1 MDSEEILKQA
11 GFVNLPKRGLWVS
24 RDRRMAFSS
33 EALSDH
39 DENWV
44 QERLGKTV
52 EKGDFLFW
60 FTAGPAEKFGEFA
73 VSVLAELGLSN
84 LRGAA
89 PYWHMSIGR

>member
-1 MDSEEILKQA
+1 MENEEILNRD

-24 RDRRMAFSS
+24 QDRRMAFSS

-44 QERLGKTV
+44 RERLGKTV
-52 EKGDFLFW
+52 NEGNFVFW
-60 FTAGPAEKFGEFA
+60 FTAGPPEKFGELA

-89 PYWHMSIGR
+89 PYWHMNIG